1 MTIFTRKYH
10 LFPQTFCRLTAVM
23 NHLLG
28 QTPDG
33 FDSEAANVNGDEEG
47 VTITD
52 LVLIIDMILRNNASD
67 DGGE

>member
-1 MTIFTRKYH
+1 
-10 LFPQTFCRLTAVM
+10 M

-33 FDSEAANVNGDEEG
+33 FDSEAANVNGDDD
-47 VTITD
+47 VTIAD
-52 LVLIIDMILRNNASD
+52 LGLIIDMILRNSASD

>member
-1 MTIFTRKYH
+1 
-10 LFPQTFCRLTAVM
+10 M

-28 QTPDG
+28 QTPEG
-33 FDSEAANVNGDEEG
+33 FDNEAANVNGDEEG

>member
-1 MTIFTRKYH
+1 M
-10 LFPQTFCRLTAVM
+10 TAVM

-28 QTPDG
+28 QTPEG